1 MPKATGHLT
10 SVPSVSPLH
19 NLSAGD
25 LADELGA
32 IKSDL
37 ADLKAREDALRA
49 ELISRKLPEAEGAL
63 FRATITEATR
73 WTLDTDR
80 VKSEMGAA
88 WYDAHCRGSLTTTVR
103 VSART
108 GARKA
113 A

>member
-25 LADELGA
+25 LVDQLGSLKA
-32 IKSDL
+32 DL
-37 ADLKAREDALRA
+37 ADLKAHEDTLRA
-49 ELISRKLPEAEGAL
+49 ELISRKLSEAEGAL
-63 FRATITEATR
+63 FRATVTEATR
-73 WTLDTDR
+73 WTLDAERIKT
-80 VKSEMGAA
+80 EMGDDWCAA
-88 WYDAHCRGSLTTTVR
+88 RSKIAAVTTVR

-108 GARKA
+108 GIRKA